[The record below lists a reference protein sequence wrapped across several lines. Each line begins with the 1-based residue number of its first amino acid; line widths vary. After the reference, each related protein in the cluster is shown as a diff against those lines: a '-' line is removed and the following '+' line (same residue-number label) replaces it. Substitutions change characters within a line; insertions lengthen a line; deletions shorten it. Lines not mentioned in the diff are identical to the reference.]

1 MCPEVPKVALPIH
14 SKIECGIEDSQSV
27 ERRFRPVMG
36 PGLAA
41 AGTIG
46 SQVMTGRARELSVG
60 GQAMVTEQTL
70 SKCQLPRLGRG
81 GRGNGGYR
89 FLAGQ
94 RLRARRLGTGSL
106 RSRSNRQQ

>member
-14 SKIECGIEDSQSV
+14 SKTECGVEDSESI

-36 PGLAA
+36 HGLAA

-46 SQVMTGRARELSVG
+46 SQVMTGRARELPVG

-70 SKCQLPRLGRG
+70 SKCQLLRLRRRRRRHPGE
-81 GRGNGGYR
+81 R
-89 FLAGQ
+89 FLTSQ
-94 RLRARRLGTGSL
+94 QLRHPSD
-106 RSRSNRQQ
+106 

>member
-1 MCPEVPKVALPIH
+1 MCPEVSKVALPIH

-36 PGLAA
+36 HGLAA
-41 AGTIG
+41 AGTIV

-81 GRGNGGYR
+81 RRRDRGYR
-89 FLAGQ
+89 FLIGQ
-94 RLRARRLGTGSL
+94 PPCAPRLGIGTL
-106 RSRSNRQQ
+106 RSRSSR